1 MNLEVH
7 VFRKEQK
14 IADYFPKGKKI
25 IMEILDSV
33 PDKFSLLL
41 LIYFSLFVASSLV
54 INIISS

>member
-1 MNLEVH
+1 MNLEV
-7 VFRKEQK
+7 FRKEPK

-54 INIISS
+54 INKISS

>member
-1 MNLEVH
+1 MNLE

-25 IMEILDSV
+25 ITGMEILDSV

-54 INIISS
+54 INKISS

>member
-1 MNLEVH
+1 MNLE

-14 IADYFPKGKKI
+14 IADCFPKGKKI

-33 PDKFSLLL
+33 SDKFSLLL

-54 INIISS
+54 INKISS

>member
-33 PDKFSLLL
+33 TDKFSLLL

-54 INIISS
+54 INKISS

>member
-1 MNLEVH
+1 MNLEV
-7 VFRKEQK
+7 FQKEQK
-14 IADYFPKGKKI
+14 IANYFPKGKKI

-54 INIISS
+54 INKISS

>member
-1 MNLEVH
+1 MNLE

-14 IADYFPKGKKI
+14 IADYFPKGKKT

-33 PDKFSLLL
+33 SDKFSLLL

-54 INIISS
+54 INKISS